1 MAIAAATATIIRIR
15 DVFNAFMPPFYHF
28 GFVISCYTICMT
40 SKELLKLTGLPVI
53 AASLCCLS
61 PLILVAFGLS
71 TATFAASLAD
81 TLYGDYRWAFRAVG
95 LILLVWSLALY
106 FRRQKGICT
115 LDEAKKRR
123 QEIVNTTLIAVIV
136 AIVGYSIFL
145 YVVVHYAGLPFGIW
159 E

>member
-1 MAIAAATATIIRIR
+1 MKAK
-15 DVFNAFMPPFYHF
+15 D
-28 GFVISCYTICMT
+28 
-40 SKELLKLTGLPVI
+40 LLKLTGLPVL

-61 PLILVAFGLS
+61 PLILVVFGLS

-81 TLYGDYRWAFRAVG
+81 TFYGDYRWVFRIVG
-95 LILLVWSLALY
+95 LILLAWSLVLY

-115 LDEAKKRR
+115 LDEAKKHR
-123 QEIVNTTLIAVIV
+123 QEIVNVTLLTLIV
-136 AIVGYSIFL
+136 AIAGYMIFL

>member
-1 MAIAAATATIIRIR
+1 MKAK
-15 DVFNAFMPPFYHF
+15 D
-28 GFVISCYTICMT
+28 
-40 SKELLKLTGLPVI
+40 LLKLTGLPVL

-71 TATFAASLAD
+71 TAAFASSLAD
-81 TLYGDYRWAFRAVG
+81 TFYGDNSCAIRIVG
-95 LILLVWSLALY
+95 IILLPWILVLY
-106 FRRQKGICT
+106 FRQQKGICT
-115 LDEAKKRR
+115 LDEVKKRR
-123 QEIVNTTLIAVIV
+123 QEIVNTTLIALIV

>member
-1 MAIAAATATIIRIR
+1 MKAK
-15 DVFNAFMPPFYHF
+15 D
-28 GFVISCYTICMT
+28 
-40 SKELLKLTGLPVI
+40 LLRVTGLPVL

-81 TLYGDYRWAFRAVG
+81 TFYGEHRWAFRIVG
-95 LILLVWSLALY
+95 LILLVWSLVLY
-106 FRRQKGICT
+106 FRRQRGICT

-123 QEIVNTTLIAVIV
+123 QEIMNTVLLALIAAVL
-136 AIVGYSIFL
+136 GYIIFL

>member
-1 MAIAAATATIIRIR
+1 MKL
-15 DVFNAFMPPFYHF
+15 
-28 GFVISCYTICMT
+28 
-40 SKELLKLTGLPVI
+40 KEIFKVTGLPVL

-71 TATFAASLAD
+71 TATFSASLAD
-81 TLYGDYRWAFRAVG
+81 SLYGDYRWAFRIVG
-95 LILLVWSLALY
+95 LILLAWSLVLY

-115 LDEAKKRR
+115 LDEVKRRR
-123 QEIVNTTLIAVIV
+123 QEIMNVTLLALIA
-136 AIVGYSIFL
+136 AIVGYTFFL

>member
-1 MAIAAATATIIRIR
+1 MKL
-15 DVFNAFMPPFYHF
+15 
-28 GFVISCYTICMT
+28 
-40 SKELLKLTGLPVI
+40 KELFKLTGLPVL

-71 TATFAASLAD
+71 TATFSASLAD
-81 TLYGDYRWAFRAVG
+81 SLYGDYRWAFRVVG
-95 LILLVWSLALY
+95 LMLLAWSLVLY

-115 LDEAKKRR
+115 LDEVKKRR
-123 QEIVNTTLIAVIV
+123 QEIVNVTLLALIV

>member
-1 MAIAAATATIIRIR
+1 MKAK
-15 DVFNAFMPPFYHF
+15 D
-28 GFVISCYTICMT
+28 
-40 SKELLKLTGLPVI
+40 LLKLTGLPVL

-81 TLYGDYRWAFRAVG
+81 IFYGDYRWAFRIVG
-95 LILLVWSLALY
+95 LILLVWSLVLY

-115 LDEAKKRR
+115 IDEAKKRR
-123 QEIVNTTLIAVIV
+123 QEIVNATLLALIV
-136 AIVGYSIFL
+136 AVLGYIIFL

>member
-1 MAIAAATATIIRIR
+1 MKL
-15 DVFNAFMPPFYHF
+15 
-28 GFVISCYTICMT
+28 
-40 SKELLKLTGLPVI
+40 KELFKLTGLPVL

-71 TATFAASLAD
+71 TATFSASLAD
-81 TLYGDYRWAFRAVG
+81 SLYGDYRWAFRIVG
-95 LILLVWSLALY
+95 LILLAWSLVLY

-115 LDEAKKRR
+115 LDEVNRRR
-123 QEIVNTTLIAVIV
+123 QEIVNVTLLSLIV
-136 AIVGYSIFL
+136 AIVGYTFFL

>member
-1 MAIAAATATIIRIR
+1 MYSWYNSEVKAR
-15 DVFNAFMPPFYHF
+15 DLF
-28 GFVISCYTICMT
+28 
-40 SKELLKLTGLPVI
+40 KLTGLPVL

-71 TATFAASLAD
+71 TAAFASSLAD
-81 TLYGDYRWAFRAVG
+81 TLYGDYRWVFRIVG
-95 LILLVWSLALY
+95 LVLLAWSLVLY

-115 LDEAKKRR
+115 MDEAKKRR

>member
-1 MAIAAATATIIRIR
+1 MKAK
-15 DVFNAFMPPFYHF
+15 D
-28 GFVISCYTICMT
+28 
-40 SKELLKLTGLPVI
+40 LLKVTGLPVL

-71 TATFAASLAD
+71 TAAFASSLAD
-81 TLYGDYRWAFRAVG
+81 TFYGDYRWVFRAIGFV
-95 LILLVWSLALY
+95 LLAWSLVLY

-123 QEIVNTTLIAVIV
+123 QEIVNTTLLALIAAVI
-136 AIVGYSIFL
+136 GYVIFL
-145 YVVVHYAGLPFGIW
+145 YIVVHYAGLPFGIW

>member
-1 MAIAAATATIIRIR
+1 MKL
-15 DVFNAFMPPFYHF
+15 
-28 GFVISCYTICMT
+28 
-40 SKELLKLTGLPVI
+40 KELFKMTGLPVL

-71 TATFAASLAD
+71 TATFSASLAD
-81 TLYGDYRWAFRAVG
+81 SLYGDYRWAFRVVG
-95 LILLVWSLALY
+95 LILLAWSLVLY

-115 LDEAKKRR
+115 LDEVKKRR
-123 QEIVNTTLIAVIV
+123 QEIVNVTLLALIV